1 MYFEGKTCLM
11 NMKKLIPY
19 ILILILC
26 VQNLSAQT
34 DTLSMSYWVD
44 RYKKAE
50 TEADI
55 MKSCYH
61 IAQLSGN
68 NDTIILFSQKA
79 QRLAEKL
86 GHKEI
91 ETNSR
96 IIIGKIYS
104 IKHEYENG
112 IEILNKALTLSENYN
127 LPLMSA
133 RAHYELGNCYN
144 IKNDQRAALDHYK
157 MALEI
162 YAQRNDNQRMA
173 EVFRQIGINCYEIG
187 FYDEAWKNF
196 EVASNFDR
204 IADYDLGRALDCA
217 YFAIMLTPNFDE
229 PAEDINGDS
238 LNKACQYAD
247 SIPELLDG
255 KPMSVDVNAA
265 YNMYFM
271 TRTKINLMEYKLSGC
286 KDKKYLKDAEK
297 FNRKFNNL
305 SKGMGYYEGRI
316 YSDILSAEIALLKDD
331 TAKAV
336 TKIEHLIV
344 KMPDIKWV
352 KNKAMVYK
360 VSANIY
366 AAKRDFERAYNDY
379 NTYVFYKNRY
389 LLEMSKNADF
399 RSDYTVGKA
408 VFRMNEA
415 SKKKDNMLNT
425 VIVILVIISIAVL
438 LITILWR
445 RSTKNAQILSETNHR
460 LSQQQQEILAQRNVI
475 DQQRAAVEK
484 ANVEIYQSISYAKH
498 IQQAALPSDETVK
511 SFFPDSFVYY
521 VPKDI
526 VSGDFYYV
534 TQNSGYNIFVL
545 ADCTGHGVP
554 GGFLSMLG
562 ISAIKDLLK
571 NPEIDILPGIM
582 LDMMREYVKSALS
595 NDEYYLNAIEKEEG
609 DESFSTADGMDMSI
623 CAIDIYNHKLRFAGA
638 YQSAYVV
645 REGEI
650 IRLKGD
656 RMPVGRHI
664 NEKPNFTTLYFDVMK
679 GDMIYMQ
686 SDGIESQIGYTGQK
700 FMTKRLRQFFLDNY
714 LKPCDEQKENIT
726 QIMNDWIFGT
736 IQVDDLSMAGI
747 RID

>member
-1 MYFEGKTCLM
+1 MR
-11 NMKKLIPY
+11 KLIPY
-19 ILILILC
+19 IMFLIIT

-44 RYKKAE
+44 RLGRAQSE
-50 TEADI
+50 TET
-55 MKSCYH
+55 MESCYK
-61 IAQLSGN
+61 IAQHANN

-79 QRLAEKL
+79 LRLAEKL
-86 GHKEI
+86 GNKEI
-91 ETNSR
+91 ETDSR
-96 IIIGKIYS
+96 ILIGKVYVIQHNYD
-104 IKHEYENG
+104 NG
-112 IEILNKALTLSENYN
+112 LEILNKALSLATAGE
-127 LPLMSA
+127 LPLLVA
-133 RAHYELGNCYN
+133 KANYELGNCFN
-144 IKNDQRAALDHYK
+144 MKNDQKAALDHYK
-157 MALEI
+157 EALEI
-162 YAQRNDNQRMA
+162 YAQKKDYLHMA

-187 FYDEAWKNF
+187 FYEEAWKNF
-196 EVASNFDR
+196 EVAANFDR
-204 IADYDLGRALDCA
+204 MADYDLGRALDCA
-217 YFAIMLTPNFDE
+217 YFAIMLTPSFDDASENSSAE
-229 PAEDINGDS
+229 P
-238 LNKACQYAD
+238 LKKARQYID
-247 SIPELLDG
+247 SIPVFLEG
-255 KPMSVDVNAA
+255 KPISIDVNTA

-271 TRTKINLMEYKLSGC
+271 TAAKINLIEYKRSGC
-286 KDKKYLKDAEK
+286 KEKQFLKSADK
-297 FNRKFNNL
+297 FNRGF
-305 SKGMGYYEGRI
+305 SKTSKSMGYYEGRI
-316 YSDILSAEIALLKDD
+316 HSDILSAEITLLKGD

-336 TKIEHLIV
+336 TKIEHLIA
-344 KMPDIKWV
+344 KISDIKWL
-352 KNKAMVYK
+352 KNKASIYK

-366 AAKRDFERAYNDY
+366 AAKNDFERAYSDL

-389 LLEMSKNADF
+389 LSEMSKNADF

-408 VFRMNEA
+408 VFRMNED

-425 VIVILVIISIAVL
+425 VIVILVVISLAVL
-438 LITILWR
+438 FITILWR

-475 DQQRAAVEK
+475 DQQRAAVER

-582 LDMMREYVKSALS
+582 LDMMREYIKSALS
-595 NDEYYLNAIEKEEG
+595 NDEYSITTEEDG
-609 DESFSTADGMDMSI
+609 EEESFATADGMDMSI
-623 CAIDIYNHKLRFAGA
+623 CAVDIYNHKLRFAGA
-638 YQSAYVV
+638 YQSAYII
-645 REGEI
+645 RDGEV

-679 GDMIYMQ
+679 GDMVYMQ

-700 FMTKRLRQFFLDNY
+700 FMTKRLKQFFLDNWQ
-714 LKPCDEQKENIT
+714 KPCEEQKENIT
-726 QIMNDWIFGT
+726 RIMNDWIFGT